1 MGYWE
6 DGILGLVTG
15 DALGVPVEFKSREE
29 LKINPVRD
37 MLGFGT
43 YDVPAGSWSDD
54 SSMALAELA
63 SLVESQNS
71 QNEKGT
77 ESEEDT
83 DSLSG
88 LESLI
93 DLNDIMRRFAA
104 WIDYGEY
111 TPQGV
116 AFDRGNTCS
125 TAISRFKEGKDVQ
138 SCGSTGENSNG
149 NGSLMRILPVCIYLW

>member
-6 DGILGLVTG
+6 NGILGLVTG

-37 MLGFGT
+37 MTGFGT

-63 SLVESQNS
+63 SLVELKKSE
-71 QNEKGT
+71 NEKST

-83 DSLSG
+83 DFFSG
-88 LESLI
+88 SEPLI

-104 WIDYGEY
+104 WIDHG
-111 TPQGV
+111 G
-116 AFDRGNTCS
+116 
-125 TAISRFKEGKDVQ
+125 
-138 SCGSTGENSNG
+138 
-149 NGSLMRILPVCIYLW
+149 